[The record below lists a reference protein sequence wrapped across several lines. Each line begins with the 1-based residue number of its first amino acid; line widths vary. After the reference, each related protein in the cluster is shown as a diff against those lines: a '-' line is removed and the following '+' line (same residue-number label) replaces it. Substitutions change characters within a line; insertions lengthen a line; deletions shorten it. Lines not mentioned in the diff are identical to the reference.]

1 MKFNIPEPN
10 QLVCK
15 HCNTF
20 CVEKKI
26 FLCSSHRTVRS
37 FTLLFSHISVNS
49 LVPNMFIS
57 LLIDF
62 TTSAYPDYITKEE
75 TSGVKKSRI
84 SSPLSPPVCLKLPF
98 RFSGHVNFTTWP
110 ILSARRIYLFHRS
123 CLKAH
128 VPDKSTYVFANCLR
142 NVGWSRLYFH
152 STISIQTYCQ
162 ITYLPPFKNV
172 HFIFFLY
179 FSVLS
184 SNLDIFKISMQDWL
198 VHKRFTDVHR
208 CREW

>member
-1 MKFNIPEPN
+1 MKFNILEPN

-15 HCNTF
+15 YCDTF
-20 CVEKKI
+20 CVKNKNI
-26 FLCSSHRTVRS
+26 RVFVVLYIVYCIR
-37 FTLLFSHISVNS
+37 SHISVNS

-62 TTSAYPDYITKEE
+62 TTSAYPDYITKKE

-98 RFSGHVNFTTWP
+98 RISGHVNFTTWP
-110 ILSARRIYLFHRS
+110 ILWPCHIYLFHRS
-123 CLKAH
+123 CFKAH
-128 VPDKSTYVFANCLR
+128 VRDKSTYVFANCLQ
-142 NVGWSRLYFH
+142 NVAWSRLYFH

-162 ITYLPPFKNV
+162 ITYLPRSKNV

-179 FSVLS
+179 FSVLW
-184 SNLDIFKISMQDWL
+184 SNPDIFKISIQDWL
-198 VHKRFTDVHR
+198 VHKRFTDVQK

>member
-1 MKFNIPEPN
+1 MLKR
-10 QLVCK
+10 
-15 HCNTF
+15 
-20 CVEKKI
+20 KI
-26 FLCSSHRTVRS
+26 FLCSLHRTVRS
-37 FTLLFSHISVNS
+37 FKLLFSHISVNS

-110 ILSARRIYLFHRS
+110 ILSPRRIYLFHRS

-128 VPDKSTYVFANCLR
+128 VPDKSTYVFANCLW